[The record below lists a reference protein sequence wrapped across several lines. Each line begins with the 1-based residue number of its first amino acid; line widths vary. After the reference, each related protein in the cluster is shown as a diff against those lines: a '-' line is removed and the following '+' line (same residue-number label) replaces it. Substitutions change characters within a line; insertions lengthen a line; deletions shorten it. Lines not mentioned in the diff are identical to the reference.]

1 MESRSY
7 TTEEL
12 SQRTWGDFE
21 QLFLRKSKWGGC
33 WCMFFHQLGT
43 LPKAQKGGMT
53 RSRVARSRRNK
64 KVLVEEG
71 RSHGVLVYSEGEPVG
86 WCQYG
91 PKEELPRIDAGNIYK
106 RLTLN
111 NDGKRLWRI
120 TCFWVDRRHRNHG
133 VAGVALKAALGS
145 IRKKGGG
152 FVEAY
157 PALRKG
163 FPADWT
169 GTLSMFEKEGFKVVA
184 PFGKYNVIVRRRV

>member
-1 MESRSY
+1 
-7 TTEEL
+7 
-12 SQRTWGDFE
+12 
-21 QLFLRKSKWGGC
+21 
-33 WCMFFHQLGT
+33 MFFHQLGT